1 MLKIGKGQQCD
12 EEEYEKVFFYRT
24 VCIILIIGCII
35 TGVYSYYGGI
45 GTGKCA
51 NVNEFEKYAV
61 TVENLSI
68 PEQTKIV
75 ALGEATH
82 GNKEFQQLK
91 LDIFKIMVEDYGVRA
106 FSLEGDYG
114 GCEAVNRYIHGGDGT
129 VKDAVSAIWTIFA
142 FILLFDIW
150 ILIKKVNPTYTASFK
165 ER

>member
-1 MLKIGKGQQCD
+1 MMKKNMKKHSFTNSFIK
-12 EEEYEKVFFYRT
+12 RT

-35 TGVYSYYGGI
+35 IGVYSYYVGL

-51 NVNEFEKYAV
+51 SVNEFEKYAV

-91 LDIFKIMVEDYGVRA
+91 LDIFKIMVEDYGVR
-106 FSLEGDYG
+106 
-114 GCEAVNRYIHGGDGT
+114 T
-129 VKDAVSAIWTIFA
+129 
-142 FILLFDIW
+142 
-150 ILIKKVNPTYTASFK
+150 
-165 ER
+165 

>member
-1 MLKIGKGQQCD
+1 MKKNMKKHSFIKL
-12 EEEYEKVFFYRT
+12 T
-24 VCIILIIGCII
+24 VCIILIIGGII
-35 TGVYSYYGGI
+35 TGVYSYYGGL

-61 TVENLSI
+61 TVENISI
-68 PEQTKIV
+68 PEQAKIV

-114 GCEAVNRYIHGGDGT
+114 GCEAVNRYIHGGEGT
-129 VKDAVSAIWTIFA
+129 VFVRGAKDKGDAKNTDGLEKAYQLGTAI
-142 FILLFDIW
+142 
-150 ILIKKVNPTYTASFK
+150 
-165 ER
+165 